1 MDIVDVIK
9 KARTEG
15 RSFLTEKE
23 SKQILKSYGMPVVE
37 EAVVKTQTDALA
49 KARLFGYP
57 VVVKGHGHRLTHK
70 TERGLVRTGVR
81 SETDLEEALHAI
93 GAAAGDDLEGYLIQT
108 QIIGNREF
116 VAGMFRDGQFGPVVM
131 FGVGGIFTEALQ
143 DVVFRIA
150 PVTRTESLHAID
162 EIHAQPMLGAFR
174 GEKAV
179 DRETIVRVLE
189 ALSCLAA
196 DFPEIREVDIN
207 PLIADADGCLTAVDA
222 LIALADP
229 VLPILKRPPVDP
241 KAIYKL
247 FHPRSVAFIG
257 ASATFGKWG
266 HMLFTNVVGGGYQGD
281 IYLVNS
287 RGGEIAGRPVYKS
300 VLEIPGPVDLGIVTL
315 PSDKVASIIPEFQKK
330 AIRQMLLI
338 TSGFSETGE
347 EGRHREEDLVKL
359 ARQAGILILG
369 PNTMGII
376 NPHIH
381 FTCTGSHVRPK
392 AGTTTL
398 LAQSGNL
405 GTQLLAFANDEGI
418 GIRGFCGSGNEAMVT
433 IEDYLEGFIADEQTE
448 TVLMYLESIKDGRRF
463 YETAKRLCREKPVVV
478 LKGGRTEAGNRA
490 AASHTGAMASNM
502 TVFDAACRQAGVVV
516 VEHPMELLDLSAV
529 FSSLPLPQGNRVA
542 AMTIGGGWG
551 VVMADLCEK
560 HGLRVPHLS
569 EELVTKIDQ
578 ILPPYWSRSN
588 PIDLVAEFDPAIP
601 MMLAEELMKW
611 DGCDA
616 VVHMGILGRMTFFRW
631 LMDSAV
637 KADPNYDRE
646 LFATIP
652 VQLREF
658 EERFIQHLVRL
669 MERYGKPILGVTLLL
684 DEKTKTI
691 IDVPGHKYKSVSF
704 LTPERTVKS
713 LAEMYHYR
721 CWLNRQDPYKQGEV
735 SSG

>member
-1 MDIVDVIK
+1 MDVREIIIQ
-9 KARTEG
+9 ARGQG
-15 RSFLTEKE
+15 RSSLTEADAKRV
-23 SKQILKSYGMPVVE
+23 LRAYDVPVID
-37 EAVVKTQTDALA
+37 EAVALTHLDAVTHA
-49 KARLFGYP
+49 KRFGFP
-57 VVVKGHGHRLTHK
+57 VVVKGHGFRLTHK
-70 TERGLVRTGVR
+70 TERGLVRTGIC
-81 SETDLEEALHAI
+81 SETELLNALEAI
-93 GAAAGDDLEGYLIQT
+93 EAAAGDDLEGYLVQP
-108 QIIGNREF
+108 QIEGNREF
-116 VAGMFRDGQFGPVVM
+116 VAGLFRDRQFGPVVM
-131 FGVGGIFTEALQ
+131 FGFGGVLTEALQ
-143 DVVFRIA
+143 DVVFQIA
-150 PVTRTESLHAID
+150 PITRSEALHAID

-174 GEKAV
+174 SQKAV
-179 DRETIVRVLE
+179 DRETIAGVLE
-189 ALSCLAA
+189 GLSRLAA

-207 PLIADADGCLTAVDA
+207 PLIAGADGRLTAVDA
-222 LIALADP
+222 LIALGDP
-229 VLPILKRPPVDP
+229 DAPVPKRPPVDP

-247 FHPRSVAFIG
+247 FHPRSVAFVG

-266 HMLFTNVVGGGYQGD
+266 HMLFTNVVGGNYQGD
-281 IYLVNS
+281 IYLVNA
-287 RGGEIAGRPVYKS
+287 RGGKIAGRQVYRT

-315 PSDKVASIIPEFQKK
+315 PADKVASIIPDFKQKG
-330 AIRQMLLI
+330 IRQMLLI

-347 EGRHREEDLVKL
+347 EGRLREEDLVRQ
-359 ARQAGILILG
+359 AREAGILILG

-392 AGTTTL
+392 PGTTTL

-405 GTQLLAFANDEGI
+405 GTQLLAFADDEGI

-502 TVFDAACRQAGVVV
+502 KVFDAACRQAGVVV
-516 VEHPMELLDLSAV
+516 VEHPMDLLDLSAV
-529 FSSLPLPQGNRVA
+529 FSSLPLPRGNRVA

-551 VVMADLCEK
+551 VVMSDLCEK
-560 HGLRVPHLS
+560 HGLKVPHLS
-569 EELVTKIDQ
+569 DDLIAKIDE

-601 MMLAEELMKW
+601 IMLTEELMKW

-637 KADPNYDRE
+637 KADPDYDRN
-646 LFATIP
+646 LFKAIP
-652 VQLREF
+652 EQVQAF
-658 EERFIQHLVRL
+658 EEQFICHLVNL
-669 MERYGKPILGVTLLL
+669 MERYGKPILGVTLLT

-691 IDVPGHKYKSVSF
+691 LDVPGHKYKGVSF

-721 CWLNRQDPYKQGEV
+721 CWLNRQENH
-735 SSG
+735 

>member
-1 MDIVDVIK
+1 MDVREIIAQ
-9 KARTEG
+9 ARAQG
-15 RSFLTEKE
+15 RSSLTEADAKRV
-23 SKQILKSYGMPVVE
+23 LRAYDVPVID
-37 EAVVKTQTDALA
+37 EAVALTHLDAVTHA
-49 KARLFGYP
+49 KRFGFP
-57 VVVKGHGHRLTHK
+57 VVVKGHGFRLTHK
-70 TERGLVRTGVR
+70 TERGLVRTGIC
-81 SETDLEEALHAI
+81 SETELLNALEAI
-93 GAAAGDDLEGYLIQT
+93 EAAAGDDLEGYLVQP
-108 QIIGNREF
+108 QIEGNREF
-116 VAGMFRDGQFGPVVM
+116 VAGLFRDRQFGPVVM
-131 FGVGGIFTEALQ
+131 FGIGGIFTEALQ
-143 DVVFRIA
+143 DVVFQIA
-150 PVTRTESLHAID
+150 PITRSEALHAID

-174 GEKAV
+174 SQKAV
-179 DRETIVRVLE
+179 DRETITGVLE
-189 ALSCLAA
+189 GLSRLAA

-207 PLIADADGCLTAVDA
+207 PLIAGADGRLTAVDA
-222 LIALADP
+222 LIALGDP
-229 VLPILKRPPVDP
+229 DAPVPKRPPVDP

-247 FHPRSVAFIG
+247 FHPRSVAFVG

-266 HMLFTNVVGGGYQGD
+266 HMLFTNVVGGNYQGD
-281 IYLVNS
+281 IYLVNA
-287 RGGEIAGRPVYKS
+287 RGGKIAGRQVYRT

-315 PSDKVASIIPEFQKK
+315 PADKVASIIPDFQQKG
-330 AIRQMLLI
+330 IRQMLLI

-347 EGRHREEDLVKL
+347 EGRLREEDLVRQ
-359 ARQAGILILG
+359 AREAGILILG

-376 NPHIH
+376 NPHIN

-392 AGTTTL
+392 PGTTTL

-405 GTQLLAFANDEGI
+405 GTQLLAFADDEGI

-502 TVFDAACRQAGVVV
+502 KVFDAACRQAGVVV
-516 VEHPMELLDLSAV
+516 VEHPMDLLDLSAV
-529 FSSLPLPQGNRVA
+529 FSSLPLPRGNRVA

-551 VVMADLCEK
+551 VVMSDLCEK
-560 HGLRVPHLS
+560 HGLKVPHLS
-569 EELVTKIDQ
+569 DDLIAKIDE

-601 MMLAEELMKW
+601 IMLTEELMKW

-637 KADPNYDRE
+637 KADPDYDRN
-646 LFATIP
+646 LFKAIP
-652 VQLREF
+652 EQVQAF
-658 EERFIQHLVRL
+658 EEQFICHLVNL
-669 MERYGKPILGVTLLL
+669 MERYGKPILGVTLLT

-691 IDVPGHKYKSVSF
+691 LDVPGHKYKGVSF

-721 CWLNRQDPYKQGEV
+721 CWLNRQENH
-735 SSG
+735 

>member
-1 MDIVDVIK
+1 VLRAYDV
-9 KARTEG
+9 
-15 RSFLTEKE
+15 
-23 SKQILKSYGMPVVE
+23 PVID
-37 EAVVKTQTDALA
+37 EAVALTHLDAVTHA
-49 KARLFGYP
+49 KRFGFP
-57 VVVKGHGHRLTHK
+57 VVVKGHGFRLTHK
-70 TERGLVRTGVR
+70 TERGLVRTGIC
-81 SETDLEEALHAI
+81 SETELLNALEAI
-93 GAAAGDDLEGYLIQT
+93 EAAAGDDLEGYLVQP
-108 QIIGNREF
+108 QIEGNREF
-116 VAGMFRDGQFGPVVM
+116 VAGLFRDRQFGPVVM
-131 FGVGGIFTEALQ
+131 FGIGGIFTEALQ
-143 DVVFRIA
+143 DVVFQIA
-150 PVTRTESLHAID
+150 PITRSEALHAID

-174 GEKAV
+174 SQKAV
-179 DRETIVRVLE
+179 DRETITGVLE
-189 ALSCLAA
+189 GLSRLAA

-207 PLIADADGCLTAVDA
+207 PLIAGADGRLTAVDA
-222 LIALADP
+222 LIALGDP
-229 VLPILKRPPVDP
+229 DAPVPKRPPVDP

-247 FHPRSVAFIG
+247 FHPRSVAFVG

-266 HMLFTNVVGGGYQGD
+266 HMLFTNVVGGNYQGD
-281 IYLVNS
+281 IYLVNA
-287 RGGEIAGRPVYKS
+287 RGGKIAGRQVYRT

-315 PSDKVASIIPEFQKK
+315 PADKVASIIPDFQQKG
-330 AIRQMLLI
+330 IRQMLLI

-347 EGRHREEDLVKL
+347 EGRLREEDLVRQ
-359 ARQAGILILG
+359 AREAGILILG

-376 NPHIH
+376 NPHIN

-392 AGTTTL
+392 PGTTTL

-405 GTQLLAFANDEGI
+405 GTQLLAFADDEGI

-502 TVFDAACRQAGVVV
+502 KVFDAACRQAGVVV
-516 VEHPMELLDLSAV
+516 VEHPMDLLDLSAV
-529 FSSLPLPQGNRVA
+529 FSSLPLPRGNRVA

-551 VVMADLCEK
+551 VVMSDLCEK
-560 HGLRVPHLS
+560 HGLKVPHLS
-569 EELVTKIDQ
+569 DDLIAKIDE

-601 MMLAEELMKW
+601 IMLTEELMKW

-637 KADPNYDRE
+637 KADPDYDRN
-646 LFATIP
+646 LFKAIP
-652 VQLREF
+652 EQVQAF
-658 EERFIQHLVRL
+658 EEQFICHLVNL
-669 MERYGKPILGVTLLL
+669 MERYGKPILGVTLLT

-691 IDVPGHKYKSVSF
+691 LDVPGHKYKGVSF

-721 CWLNRQDPYKQGEV
+721 CWLNRQENH
-735 SSG
+735 